1 MRIPLPLLGIVLCL
15 AVVAGGALA
24 ESDTSHEVIGPRTSA
39 ALLTRYLPAQAYPS
53 PDTLSLAVPAPSAA
67 LPPTAPESNALSE
80 LLEVRLLGLAGRQPP
95 DPRRRVG
102 SGDIALRLPLGDAFE
117 LHPGLRVDYV
127 RHPFEELRTGDPTPM
142 LGLSV
147 RF

>member
-1 MRIPLPLLGIVLCL
+1 LFGAVLCL
-15 AVVAGGALA
+15 ALGAGGALA
-24 ESDTSHEVIGPRTSA
+24 DSDASHEVIGPRTSP
-39 ALLTRYLPAQAYPS
+39 ALLTRYLPAEAHPS

-67 LPPTAPESNALSE
+67 LPPAAPESNILSE
-80 LLEVRLLGLAGRQPP
+80 LLEVRLRGLTGPQPP
-95 DPRRRVG
+95 DPRRRMG
-102 SGDIALRLPLGDAFE
+102 SGDIALRLPLGDSFE
-117 LHPGLRVDYV
+117 LLPGLRVDYV